1 MKFVI
6 LRCNIGEHT
15 QILYQNSLKT
25 RMQTAEDAPQAVGGM
40 EEKSKQTLKKIEN
53 LISESLQL
61 YELDNQKA
69 NTTDELVNSLRVITE
84 YLGFSVNIV
93 PKIFNLPEDSTIII
107 LPSLDIIVRK
117 SNGKTEKQRLDQLEP
132 ERIASLLEY
141 IVPLFLNMIQKQKIS
156 IVEKITFLREATTKL
171 KQMQNL
177 KTGGSPAPND
187 TVEGVQK

>member
-1 MKFVI
+1 
-6 LRCNIGEHT
+6 
-15 QILYQNSLKT
+15 
-25 RMQTAEDAPQAVGGM
+25 MQAAEDAPQAVGEI
-40 EEKSKQTLKKIEN
+40 EEKSKQTLKKIED

-132 ERIASLLEY
+132 EIITSLLEY
-141 IVPLFLNMIQKQKIS
+141 IVPLFLNMIHKEKNS
-156 IVEKITFLREATTKL
+156 MMEKITFLREATTKL
-171 KQMQNL
+171 KQMQNI

-187 TVEGVQK
+187 TVEGVQTQNV

>member
-1 MKFVI
+1 
-6 LRCNIGEHT
+6 
-15 QILYQNSLKT
+15 
-25 RMQTAEDAPQAVGGM
+25 MQTAEDAPQAVGGM
-40 EEKSKQTLKKIEN
+40 EEKSKQTLKKIED

-141 IVPLFLNMIQKQKIS
+141 IVPLFLNMIQKQKTS

>member
-1 MKFVI
+1 
-6 LRCNIGEHT
+6 
-15 QILYQNSLKT
+15 
-25 RMQTAEDAPQAVGGM
+25 MQAAEDATQAVGGM
-40 EEKSKQTLKKIEN
+40 EEKSKQTLKKIED

-84 YLGFSVNIV
+84 YLGFSVNVV

-132 ERIASLLEY
+132 ETIASLLEY
-141 IVPLFLNMIQKQKIS
+141 IVPLFLNMIHKQKTS
-156 IVEKITFLREATTKL
+156 MVEKITFLREATTKL
-171 KQMQNL
+171 KQMQNI

-187 TVEGVQK
+187 TVEGVQTQNV

>member
-1 MKFVI
+1 
-6 LRCNIGEHT
+6 
-15 QILYQNSLKT
+15 
-25 RMQTAEDAPQAVGGM
+25 MQAAEDAPQTVGGM

>member
-1 MKFVI
+1 
-6 LRCNIGEHT
+6 
-15 QILYQNSLKT
+15 
-25 RMQTAEDAPQAVGGM
+25 MQAAEDTPQSNGLA
-40 EEKSKQTLKKIEN
+40 EQSQQTMKRLES

-84 YLGFSVNIV
+84 YLGFSVNVV

-132 ERIASLLEY
+132 ETITSLLEY
-141 IVPLFLNMIQKQKIS
+141 IVPLFLNMIHKEKNS
-156 IVEKITFLREATTKL
+156 MMEKITFLREATTKL
-171 KQMQNL
+171 KQMQNI
-177 KTGGSPAPND
+177 KTGGSPAPNY
-187 TVEGVQK
+187 TVECLQTQNV